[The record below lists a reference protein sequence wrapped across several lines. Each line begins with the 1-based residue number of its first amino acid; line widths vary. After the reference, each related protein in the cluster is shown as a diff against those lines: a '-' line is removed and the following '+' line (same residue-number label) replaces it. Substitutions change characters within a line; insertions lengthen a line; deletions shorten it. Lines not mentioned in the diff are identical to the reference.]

1 MHRITYRKAGGQ
13 STVEFALLSSALFL
27 MLLGIFDFGRAISAY
42 ISIAEAVH
50 EGARLLVLRSNM
62 AASQDNN
69 VVDATKAMIGGGGIV
84 LVVDPCIAAK
94 TTPCPSTN
102 PPTNTG
108 YVWLTQNR
116 TWGNQLMTVKITYS
130 WTPMTALIQSVVGNG
145 IILTA
150 SSSMRAEY

>member
-1 MHRITYRKAGGQ
+1 MRRLHYRKPGGQ

-27 MLLGIFDFGRAISAY
+27 LLMGIFDFGRAISAY
-42 ISIAEAVH
+42 ISIAEAAH
-50 EGARLLVLRSNM
+50 EGARMLVLRSNK
-62 AASQDNN
+62 AASQDSS

-84 LVVDPCIAAK
+84 LVVDPCIAAH
-94 TTPCPSTN
+94 TIPCPSTS
-102 PPTNTG
+102 PPVNTG

-116 TWGNQLMTVKITYS
+116 TWGNQMMTVKITYS

-145 IILTA
+145 ITLTA